1 MADFVSEKKIS
12 EFQHAFFHFAQR
24 ETGVLNVRLLELHHQ
39 PIKAK
44 CKKNDQLQALKQSAR
59 TNLYKGKTY
68 GRCYEV

>member
-24 ETGVLNVRLLELHHQ
+24 ETGVLNVRLLGLHHQ

-44 CKKNDQLQALKQSAR
+44 CEKNDQLQALKQSAR